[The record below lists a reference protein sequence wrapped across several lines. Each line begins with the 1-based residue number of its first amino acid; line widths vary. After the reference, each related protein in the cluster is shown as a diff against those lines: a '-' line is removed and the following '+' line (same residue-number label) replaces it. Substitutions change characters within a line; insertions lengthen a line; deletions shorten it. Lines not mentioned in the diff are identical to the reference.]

1 MGQVTCCDS
10 NRVST
15 NCDVPAGRLCTD
27 SEVTEFAANFSHLFA
42 EFKAGR
48 KENTLKKLKKI
59 ELNGSGSVETDYTPN
74 AVGNPR
80 YSMSPQK
87 VCKEARQSTVNR
99 IFSSN
104 ASVKSINLIEKI
116 NKTQSL
122 CSTNVNSISNS
133 RCVSPITKVRTTL
146 ME

>member
-10 NRVST
+10 NRLST
-15 NCDVPAGRLCTD
+15 NYDVPAVRLCTD
-27 SEVTEFAANFSHLFA
+27 SEVTEFAASFSHVFSEL
-42 EFKAGR
+42 KSGR
-48 KENTLKKLKKI
+48 KENTLKKLSKQ
-59 ELNGSGSVETDYTPN
+59 ELNGSGSMETDYTPN
-74 AVGNPR
+74 TVGNPCF
-80 YSMSPQK
+80 SFSPQK
-87 VCKEARQSTVNR
+87 LSKDSRPTVNR

-116 NKTQSL
+116 NKPQSL

-133 RCVSPITKVRTTL
+133 RCVSPISKVRTTL